1 MTSFVLSPRTLEHAY
16 RRPFLTVFWEF
27 EPQNVVGH
35 RVDPKRHFLTLN
47 ACFEPS
53 CVKFHARFTSVGESG
68 KKIKK
73 RGLIFHVLRP
83 IGTNFGLRVRLLDV
97 ISCAKF
103 YRNRLRG
110 LDSVRGRSLTIPIGL
125 RCRR

>member
-1 MTSFVLSPRTLEHAY
+1 M
-16 RRPFLTVFWEF
+16 TVFWEF

-35 RVDPKRHFLTLN
+35 RVDPQKEGTSLRHN

-53 CVKFHARFTSVGESG
+53 CVKFHERVTSVGESG
-68 KKIKK
+68 KKIKIKK
-73 RGLIFHVLRP
+73 RGLIFHVFRQA
-83 IGTNFGLRVRLLDV
+83 IGTNFGLRVRLVDV
-97 ISCAKF
+97 INCAKF

-110 LDSVRGRSLTIPIGL
+110 LDSVRGRSLSIPIGL